1 MAIFAAIAWNNPPNA
16 RSSLAEKVLSTC
28 GYAAIKSAVSCVPTN
43 ADKRSGECL
52 RDSHSA
58 ELRRTD
64 PEALAQALQQRLSFE
79 QQFY

>member
-1 MAIFAAIAWNNPPNA
+1 
-16 RSSLAEKVLSTC
+16 
-28 GYAAIKSAVSCVPTN
+28 VPTN